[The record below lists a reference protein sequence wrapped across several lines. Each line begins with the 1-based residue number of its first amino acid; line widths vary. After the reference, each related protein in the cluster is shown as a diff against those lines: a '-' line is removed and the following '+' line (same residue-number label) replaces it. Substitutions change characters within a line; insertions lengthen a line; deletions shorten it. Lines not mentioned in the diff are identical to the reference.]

1 MPEISQGVASE
12 TDGCMTLGAF
22 RFSVRPGS
30 LGRQVPAFAAIGAMG
45 YVLVRYAGLNPLVAR
60 LPAFA
65 VATVFNFVLNRL
77 ITFSDTSAPLLRAF
91 LRYVVVCAAGLV
103 VNYVVYALALAVASA
118 AGIPTP
124 PSTLPIFVAFGSGA
138 AMFVTFFGFRFF
150 AFRG

>member
-1 MPEISQGVASE
+1 
-12 TDGCMTLGAF
+12 MTLGAF

-45 YVLVRYAGLNPLVAR
+45 YVVDAFITYVLVRYAGLNPLVAR

-138 AMFVTFFGFRFF
+138 ALFVTFFGFRFF

>member
-1 MPEISQGVASE
+1 
-12 TDGCMTLGAF
+12 MTLGAF

-45 YVLVRYAGLNPLVAR
+45 YVVDAFITYVLVRYAGLNPLVAR

>member
-1 MPEISQGVASE
+1 
-12 TDGCMTLGAF
+12 MTLGAF

-45 YVLVRYAGLNPLVAR
+45 YVVDAFITYGLVRYAGLNPLVAR

>member
-1 MPEISQGVASE
+1 
-12 TDGCMTLGAF
+12 MTSGAF

-45 YVLVRYAGLNPLVAR
+45 YVVDALITYLLVRYAGLNPLLAR

-77 ITFSDTSAPLLRAF
+77 ITFSDSSAPLLRAF
-91 LRYVVVCAAGLV
+91 VRYVVVCAAGLV
-103 VNYVVYALALAVASA
+103 VNYAVYALALAAASA
-118 AGIPTP
+118 LGISTP
-124 PSTLPIFVAFGSGA
+124 ASTLPLFVAFGSGA
-138 AMFVTFFGFRFF
+138 AMFVTFFGFRLF

>member
-1 MPEISQGVASE
+1 MGYVV
-12 TDGCMTLGAF
+12 DAF
-22 RFSVRPGS
+22 
-30 LGRQVPAFAAIGAMG
+30 IT

>member
-1 MPEISQGVASE
+1 
-12 TDGCMTLGAF
+12 MTLGAF

-45 YVLVRYAGLNPLVAR
+45 YVVDAFITYVLVRYAGLNPVVAR